1 MKLFGDET
9 SRRAVLI
16 WAFLASLAVHVIVLL
31 GVTLDLPTYPQS
43 APLLVEM
50 KPIPKGLVTDAAQAP
65 AKPQRAKKPH
75 RKTVKPPLPGIR
87 RDIAAGDMTS
97 GKVPR
102 AKRPSTGVTASSAAS
117 SAVPGTASVTPS
129 MEEIR
134 AAAAETVRGAAASDV
149 VAEGGDAVMP
159 DAEAGAG
166 AGAEVEQDD
175 AAMRGLPAHGRILYR
190 VDRGDR
196 EFEIGRAVSEW
207 EIGDDRYVLRLQMET
222 TGLAWLF
229 KSYRIEME
237 SRGWL
242 TATGL
247 RPEYFSIRRNDQ
259 TAKERA
265 TFDWAQMQVSV
276 ADKPAQALDP
286 GAQDLLSFN
295 FHLGFMPDSR
305 VATHLPIVTGKK
317 YAIYPL
323 AVVGDEEIELPMGR
337 VRTLHVRSAG
347 EHTTELWLAYD
358 YFLLPVKIRH
368 VDREGGSFV
377 QVATGIH
384 VDADTP

>member
-1 MKLFGDET
+1 MKLSGDGT
-9 SRRAVLI
+9 SRRAALI
-16 WAFLASLAVHVIVLL
+16 WAFLVSLAVHAIVLL
-31 GVTLDLPTYPQS
+31 GVTLDLPTYRQS

-50 KPIPKGLVTDAAQAP
+50 KPIPKELVMDAAQTP
-65 AKPQRAKKPH
+65 AKPQRAKKPR
-75 RKTVKPPLPGIR
+75 RKTVKPPFPGIW

-97 GKVPR
+97 RKVPR
-102 AKRPSTGVTASSAAS
+102 AKRLSTGVAAS
-117 SAVPGTASVTPS
+117 TAASAVPGAAPVTPS
-129 MEEIR
+129 MEDIR
-134 AAAAETVRGAAASDV
+134 AAAAETVSEAAASDV

-159 DAEAGAG
+159 DVEAEAGA
-166 AGAEVEQDD
+166 EVKQDD
-175 AAMRGLPAHGRILYR
+175 VATRGLPAHGRILYR

-207 EIGDDRYVLRLQMET
+207 EISDDRYVLRLQMET
-222 TGLAWLF
+222 TGLVWLF

-259 TAKERA
+259 AAKERA

-276 ADKPAQALDP
+276 ADKPPQALDP

-377 QVATGIH
+377 QVATGIR

>member
-9 SRRAVLI
+9 SRRAALI
-16 WAFLASLAVHVIVLL
+16 WAFLVSLAVHAIVLL
-31 GVTLDLPTYPQS
+31 GVTPDLPTYPQS

-50 KPIPKGLVTDAAQAP
+50 KPIPKGLVMDAAQAP
-65 AKPQRAKKPH
+65 AKPQKAKKPR
-75 RKTVKPPLPGIR
+75 RKTVKPPLSSIQR
-87 RDIAAGDMTS
+87 NIAAGGMTS

-102 AKRPSTGVTASSAAS
+102 AKRPSTAVTASSAAS

-134 AAAAETVRGAAASDV
+134 AAAAETVSGTAASDV
-149 VAEGGDAVMP
+149 MAKGGDAVML
-159 DAEAGAG
+159 DAEAGA
-166 AGAEVEQDD
+166 EVKQDD

-207 EIGDDRYVLRLQMET
+207 EISDDRYVLRLQMET
-222 TGLAWLF
+222 TGLVWLF

-259 TAKERA
+259 AAKERA

-276 ADKPAQALDP
+276 ADKLPQALDP

-337 VRTLHVRSAG
+337 VRTLHVRSVG

-377 QVATGIH
+377 QVATGIR

>member
-1 MKLFGDET
+1 M
-9 SRRAVLI
+9 
-16 WAFLASLAVHVIVLL
+16 
-31 GVTLDLPTYPQS
+31 
-43 APLLVEM
+43 
-50 KPIPKGLVTDAAQAP
+50 DAAQTP
-65 AKPQRAKKPH
+65 AKPQRAKKPR
-75 RKTVKPPLPGIR
+75 RKTVKPPFPGIW

-97 GKVPR
+97 RKVPR
-102 AKRPSTGVTASSAAS
+102 AKRLSTGVAAS
-117 SAVPGTASVTPS
+117 TAASAVPGAAPVTPS
-129 MEEIR
+129 MEDIR
-134 AAAAETVRGAAASDV
+134 AAAAETVSEAAASDV

-159 DAEAGAG
+159 DVEAEAGA
-166 AGAEVEQDD
+166 EVKQDD
-175 AAMRGLPAHGRILYR
+175 VATRGLPAHGRILYR

-207 EIGDDRYVLRLQMET
+207 EISDDRYVLRLQMET
-222 TGLAWLF
+222 TGLVWLF

-242 TATGL
+242 TTTGL

-259 TAKERA
+259 AAKERA

-276 ADKPAQALDP
+276 ADKPPQALDP

-337 VRTLHVRSAG
+337 VRTLHVRSVG

-377 QVATGIH
+377 QVATGIR

>member
-9 SRRAVLI
+9 SRRAALI
-16 WAFLASLAVHVIVLL
+16 WAFLVSLAVHAIVLL
-31 GVTLDLPTYPQS
+31 GVTPDLPTYPQS

-50 KPIPKGLVTDAAQAP
+50 KPIPKGQVMDAAQTP
-65 AKPQRAKKPH
+65 AKPQRAKKPR
-75 RKTVKPPLPGIR
+75 RKTVKPPLSGIR

-97 GKVPR
+97 RKVPR
-102 AKRPSTGVTASSAAS
+102 AKRPATGVAAS
-117 SAVPGTASVTPS
+117 TAASAVPGTASVTPS

-134 AAAAETVRGAAASDV
+134 AAAVEMVSGAAASDV

-159 DAEAGAG
+159 DVEAEAGA
-166 AGAEVEQDD
+166 EVKQDD
-175 AAMRGLPAHGRILYR
+175 AVMRGLPAHGRILYR

-242 TATGL
+242 TTTGL

-259 TAKERA
+259 AAKERA

-276 ADKPAQALDP
+276 ADKLPQALDP

-337 VRTLHVRSAG
+337 VRTLHVRSVG

-377 QVATGIH
+377 QVATGIR

>member
-9 SRRAVLI
+9 SWRAALI
-16 WAFLASLAVHVIVLL
+16 WAFLVSLAVHAIVLL
-31 GVTLDLPTYPQS
+31 GVTLDLPTYSQS

-50 KPIPKGLVTDAAQAP
+50 KPIPKGPVMDAAQAP

-75 RKTVKPPLPGIR
+75 RKTIKPPLSGIR

-97 GKVPR
+97 RKVLR
-102 AKRPSTGVTASSAAS
+102 AKRPSTGVTASTAAS
-117 SAVPGTASVTPS
+117 TVPGTASVTPS

-134 AAAAETVRGAAASDV
+134 DAAAEMVRGAAASDV
-149 VAEGGDAVMP
+149 MAKGGDAVML
-159 DAEAGAG
+159 DAEAGA
-166 AGAEVEQDD
+166 EVKQDD

-207 EIGDDRYVLRLQMET
+207 EISDDRYVLRLQMET
-222 TGLAWLF
+222 TGLVWLF

-259 TAKERA
+259 AAKERA

-276 ADKPAQALDP
+276 ADKLPQALDP

-337 VRTLHVRSAG
+337 VRTLHVRSVG

-377 QVATGIH
+377 QVATGIR

>member
-9 SRRAVLI
+9 SRRAALI
-16 WAFLASLAVHVIVLL
+16 WAFLVSLAVHAIVLL
-31 GVTLDLPTYPQS
+31 GVTPDLPTYPQS

-50 KPIPKGLVTDAAQAP
+50 KPIPKGLVMDAAQAP
-65 AKPQRAKKPH
+65 AKPQKAKKPR
-75 RKTVKPPLPGIR
+75 RKTVKPPLSSIQR
-87 RDIAAGDMTS
+87 NIAAGGMTS

-134 AAAAETVRGAAASDV
+134 AAAAETVSGTAASDV
-149 VAEGGDAVMP
+149 MAKGGDAVML
-159 DAEAGAG
+159 DAEAGA
-166 AGAEVEQDD
+166 EVKQDD

-207 EIGDDRYVLRLQMET
+207 EISDDRYVLRLQMET
-222 TGLAWLF
+222 TGLVWLF

-259 TAKERA
+259 AAKERA

-276 ADKPAQALDP
+276 ADKPPQALDP

-337 VRTLHVRSAG
+337 VRTLHVRSVG

-358 YFLLPVKIRH
+358 YFLLPVKIHH

-377 QVATGIH
+377 QVATGIR

>member
-9 SRRAVLI
+9 SWRAALI
-16 WAFLASLAVHVIVLL
+16 WAFLVSLAVHAIVLL
-31 GVTLDLPTYPQS
+31 GVTLDLPTYSQS

-50 KPIPKGLVTDAAQAP
+50 KPIPKGPVMDAAQAP

-75 RKTVKPPLPGIR
+75 RKTIKPPLSGIR

-97 GKVPR
+97 RKVLR
-102 AKRPSTGVTASSAAS
+102 AKRPSTGVTASTAAS
-117 SAVPGTASVTPS
+117 TVPGTASVTPS

-134 AAAAETVRGAAASDV
+134 DAAAEMVRGAAASDV
-149 VAEGGDAVMP
+149 MAKGGDAVML
-159 DAEAGAG
+159 DAEAGA
-166 AGAEVEQDD
+166 EVKQDD

-207 EIGDDRYVLRLQMET
+207 EISDDRYVLRLQMET
-222 TGLAWLF
+222 TGLVWLF

-259 TAKERA
+259 AAKERA

-276 ADKPAQALDP
+276 ADKLPQALDP

-337 VRTLHVRSAG
+337 VRTLHVRSVG

-358 YFLLPVKIRH
+358 YLLPVKIRH

-377 QVATGIH
+377 QVATGIR

>member
-1 MKLFGDET
+1 M
-9 SRRAVLI
+9 
-16 WAFLASLAVHVIVLL
+16 
-31 GVTLDLPTYPQS
+31 
-43 APLLVEM
+43 
-50 KPIPKGLVTDAAQAP
+50 
-65 AKPQRAKKPH
+65 AK
-75 RKTVKPPLPGIR
+75 
-87 RDIAAGDMTS
+87 
-97 GKVPR
+97 
-102 AKRPSTGVTASSAAS
+102 
-117 SAVPGTASVTPS
+117 
-129 MEEIR
+129 
-134 AAAAETVRGAAASDV
+134 
-149 VAEGGDAVMP
+149 GGDAVML
-159 DAEAGAG
+159 DAEAGA
-166 AGAEVEQDD
+166 EVKQDD

-207 EIGDDRYVLRLQMET
+207 EISDDRYVLRLQMET
-222 TGLAWLF
+222 TGLVWLF

-259 TAKERA
+259 AAKERA

-276 ADKPAQALDP
+276 ADKLPQALDP

-337 VRTLHVRSAG
+337 VRTLHVRSVG

-377 QVATGIH
+377 QVATGIR

>member
-50 KPIPKGLVTDAAQAP
+50 KPIPKGLVMDAAQAP
-65 AKPQRAKKPH
+65 AKPQKAKKPR
-75 RKTVKPPLPGIR
+75 RKTVKPPLSSIQR
-87 RDIAAGDMTS
+87 NIAAGGMTS

-134 AAAAETVRGAAASDV
+134 AAAAETVSGTAASDV
-149 VAEGGDAVMP
+149 MAKGGDAVML
-159 DAEAGAG
+159 DAEAGA
-166 AGAEVEQDD
+166 EVKQDD

-207 EIGDDRYVLRLQMET
+207 EISDDRYVLRLQMET
-222 TGLAWLF
+222 TGLVWLF

-259 TAKERA
+259 AAKERA

-276 ADKPAQALDP
+276 ADKLPQALDP

-337 VRTLHVRSAG
+337 VRTLHVRSVG

-377 QVATGIH
+377 QVATGIR

>member
-9 SRRAVLI
+9 SWRAALI
-16 WAFLASLAVHVIVLL
+16 WAFLVSLAVHAIVLL
-31 GVTLDLPTYPQS
+31 GVTLDLPTYSQS

-50 KPIPKGLVTDAAQAP
+50 KPIPKGPVMDAAQAP

-75 RKTVKPPLPGIR
+75 RKTIKPPLSGIR

-97 GKVPR
+97 RKVLR
-102 AKRPSTGVTASSAAS
+102 AKRPSTAVTASTAAS
-117 SAVPGTASVTPS
+117 TVPGTASVTPS

-134 AAAAETVRGAAASDV
+134 DAAAEMVRGAAASDV

-159 DAEAGAG
+159 DVEAEV
-166 AGAEVEQDD
+166 GAEVKHDD

-207 EIGDDRYVLRLQMET
+207 EISDDRYVLRLQMET
-222 TGLAWLF
+222 TGLVWLF

-259 TAKERA
+259 AAKERA

-377 QVATGIH
+377 QVATGIR

>member
-1 MKLFGDET
+1 M
-9 SRRAVLI
+9 
-16 WAFLASLAVHVIVLL
+16 SLAAHAIVLL
-31 GVTLDLPTYPQS
+31 GVAPDLPTYPQS

-50 KPIPKGLVTDAAQAP
+50 KPIPKGPVMDAAQAP
-65 AKPQRAKKPH
+65 AKPQKVKKPR
-75 RKTVKPPLPGIR
+75 RKTVKPPLSGIQR
-87 RDIAAGDMTS
+87 NIAAGVMTS
-97 GKVPR
+97 RKVPR
-102 AKRPSTGVTASSAAS
+102 AKRPSTGVAAS
-117 SAVPGTASVTPS
+117 TAASAVPGTVSVTPS

-134 AAAAETVRGAAASDV
+134 DAAAEMVRGAAASDV

-159 DAEAGAG
+159 DVEAEAGAG
-166 AGAEVEQDD
+166 AEMKQDD

-207 EIGDDRYVLRLQMET
+207 EISDDRYVLRLQMET
-222 TGLAWLF
+222 TGLVWLF

-259 TAKERA
+259 AVKERA

-276 ADKPAQALDP
+276 ADKPPQALDS

-337 VRTLHVRSAG
+337 VWTLHVRSAG

-377 QVATGIH
+377 QVATGIR